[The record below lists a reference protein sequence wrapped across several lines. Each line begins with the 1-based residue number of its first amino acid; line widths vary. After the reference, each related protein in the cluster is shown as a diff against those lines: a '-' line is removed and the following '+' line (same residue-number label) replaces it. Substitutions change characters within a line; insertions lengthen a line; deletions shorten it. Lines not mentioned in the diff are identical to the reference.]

1 MLNSSTIDK
10 TLIQMYQQSGP
21 RYTSYPAAV
30 HFHEGFNDN
39 HYTAMVKHT
48 NEELIPSPL
57 SIYIHIPFCRHICFY
72 CACNRIITNN
82 QDKAVLYLSNLYR
95 EIIMQGKLFDRD
107 RVVEQLHWGG
117 GTPTFLKNN
126 QIRDLM
132 NVIQD
137 NFSLRDDDKGDYSI
151 ELDPRELG
159 EDTIPILRETGF
171 NRISIGVQDFN
182 PVVQEAVNRIQT
194 VEETQNAITVARRE
208 NFHSVNVDLIY
219 GLPGQ
224 SVKTFLETLKIVV
237 EMNPDR
243 IAIYNYAHLPHLF
256 KSQRQIDQT
265 LLPSS
270 ETRFEILQQFVVY
283 LTENGYMYIGMDHFA
298 RPDDDLAQ
306 AQQSGTLHRNF
317 QGYSTR
323 AGCDLVGMG
332 VSAISSIGSGYAQN
346 TRSLA
351 EYEENIQNE
360 RIPIIRGIKLDN
372 DDLLRRDVINKLIC
386 NFRVNYSEIEEL
398 HCIDFED
405 YFYDELI
412 LLKKMQSHG
421 LLDIDVED
429 IKVTIKG
436 RFLIRNICM
445 VFDKYMYPN
454 RFKGTFS
461 QVI

>member
-283 LTENGYMYIGMDHFA
+283 LTENGYIYIGMDHFA